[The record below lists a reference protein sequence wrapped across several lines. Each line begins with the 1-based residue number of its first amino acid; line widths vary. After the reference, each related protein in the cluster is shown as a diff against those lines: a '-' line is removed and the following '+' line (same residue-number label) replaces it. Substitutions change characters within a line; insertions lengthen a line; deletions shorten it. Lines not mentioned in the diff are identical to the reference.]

1 MESALFWTLTN
12 TNHHSITILFCTDSK
27 SLCEALISFHPWT
40 FSIHN
45 SINSI
50 LSSIVIQWIPGHS
63 NIPVNNL
70 VDKAAKEATTIATDT
85 ILPISLSS
93 SVQVINETICDTP
106 SIHERAAS
114 VYKHRRVSQDAKQIS
129 NRKDDILI
137 ARLRSGHH
145 PSLKQYLHQLDPS
158 WDPTCPNCCQE
169 EQDILHWFCDCPALI
184 TMRQRVLGCHQ
195 GSLEYLVTRPED
207 IVAYARKTLVN
218 LDA

>member
-1 MESALFWTLTN
+1 MESALFWALTN
-12 TNHHSITILFCTDSK
+12 ANHPSITILFYTDSK
-27 SLCEALISFHPWT
+27 SLCEALISSHPRT
-40 FSIHN
+40 LSIHN

-50 LSSIVIQWIPGHS
+50 SSSIFIQWIRGNSPAIPGNS
-63 NIPVNNL
+63 L
-70 VDKAAKEATTIATDT
+70 ADKAAKEATTIATDT

-114 VYKHRRVSQDAKQIS
+114 VYKHRRVSQDAKQFS

-158 WDPTCPNCCQE
+158 
-169 EQDILHWFCDCPALI
+169 
-184 TMRQRVLGCHQ
+184 
-195 GSLEYLVTRPED
+195 
-207 IVAYARKTLVN
+207 
-218 LDA
+218 